1 MDREVSVINF
11 NEGTLNI
18 NVEGNVKVS
27 KTYSKKEN
35 ITVVQLEKAKEYI
48 PQFGDI
54 IHLGEA
60 YPFIGERLG
69 IFNKCDRDYYGTIFS
84 IFLNTNKVEYNNWS
98 DNERPIRLATE
109 EECEVVFKKLK
120 ELGKKWNP
128 TTKLI
133 EDIYVPQNGD
143 FVFFKSTGK
152 QFKDISIFNKKVGD
166 RYYTYFSVYKE
177 DNKVYNY
184 INYTCAHIDESHIS
198 ELRRANPEEIKFLLD
213 KLKEEK
219 LSWNPTTKTLSKII
233 EFEPKDGD
241 IIYVK
246 LKNDTE
252 YICTFKAIEGTMLL
266 TYCDKSLP
274 DGMVWT
280 FAPEACFLSHIDHI
294 KDMRIATEEQKK
306 ILFDGLASRDKYWD
320 SKVKELK
327 DKLVIGDLCIFWDSI
342 IKRAVISTLKE
353 LRGGKGYPYLAGN
366 GFIYTNC
373 TKYIS
378 KEQYLDFIK

>member
-1 MDREVSVINF
+1 MYREVNVINF

-27 KTYSKKEN
+27 KAYSEKEN
-35 ITVVQLEKAKEYI
+35 ITVVQLEKTKEYI

-84 IFLNTNKVEYNNWS
+84 IFLDTNEVEYNNWS
-98 DNERPIRLATE
+98 ANERPIRLATE

-133 EDIYVPQNGD
+133 ENIYVPQNGD
-143 FVFFKSTGK
+143 FVFFKSKTST
-152 QFKDISIFNKKVGD
+152 QFEDVSIFNKKVGD
-166 RYYTYFSVYKE
+166 NYYTYFSVYKE
-177 DNKVYNY
+177 DNRFYN
-184 INYTCAHIDESHIS
+184 HIDDTCVHINESQIL

-219 LSWNPTTKTLSKII
+219 LSWNPTTKTLSEIV

-241 IIYVK
+241 FVFFDKNNIYYSNYIGIYRK
-246 LKNDTE
+246 KSEKEFFTYCFILESGKRFEISKQLNTDRKIRLCTE
-252 YICTFKAIEGTMLL
+252 EEKAVLLKAIDNAG
-266 TYCDKSLP
+266 
-274 DGMVWT
+274 
-280 FAPEACFLSHIDHI
+280 
-294 KDMRIATEEQKK
+294 
-306 ILFDGLASRDKYWD
+306 KYWD

-327 DKLVIGDLCIFWDSI
+327 DKLVIGDLCIFWDNTTSLAMVSVL
-342 IKRAVISTLKE
+342 KKISE
-353 LRGGKGYPYLAGN
+353 DEEYPYIACTDV
-366 GFIYTNC
+366 IYTNC